1 MNSSL
6 IETELGEFQVQYTKQ
21 GLARLQFPKTKTDHA
36 LNTIKPRKL
45 WINQTKKALNAIL
58 NGKNPKHCP
67 PLDLSSGSGFQR
79 EVWALLQSIP
89 LGQVERYGEL
99 AYRLNKPKAA
109 RAVGGACRANPI
121 PILIPCHRVVGAN
134 GSLAG
139 FSAGL
144 DWKVR
149 LLRAEGVEL
158 PLH

>member
-1 MNSSL
+1 MNSTL
-6 IETELGEFQVQYTKQ
+6 IETELGEFRVQYTKK
-21 GLARLQFPKTKTDHA
+21 GLARVQFPKNKIDRA
-36 LNTIKPRKL
+36 PNTIEPIKQ
-45 WINQTKKALNAIL
+45 WINQTKKALSAIL
-58 NGKNPKHCP
+58 NGKNPKHYP
-67 PLDLSSGSGFQR
+67 PLDLSSGTDFQR
-79 EVWALLQSIP
+79 GVWALLQSIP
-89 LGQVERYGEL
+89 IGQVEAYGDL

-134 GSLAG
+134 DSLTG

-144 DWKVR
+144 NWKVR